1 MNSDENAED
10 PSRKET
16 QEFDPSLIDEK
27 GIHPEPVTDA
37 DPSGVEQE
45 HAERCAGLLGPKGKR
60 KSGESRGRATLG
72 IHSKRCEARRL
83 PSRRQLGN
91 LPQVSWL
98 LSPCQTNPILVT
110 AVSNLRFGRL

>member
-1 MNSDENAED
+1 MNSDEIAED

-45 HAERCAGLLGPKGKR
+45 QREKEVGGKP
-60 KSGESRGRATLG
+60 GQGDTWHTFETL
-72 IHSKRCEARRL
+72 
-83 PSRRQLGN
+83 
-91 LPQVSWL
+91 
-98 LSPCQTNPILVT
+98 
-110 AVSNLRFGRL
+110 